1 MAIAAAATGGTALS
15 VGQENEGGELLY
27 EVKVQTDTG
36 RKEVEV
42 RASDGGVVEIE
53 ADDDD

>member
-1 MAIAAAATGGTALS
+1 VAGGTAL
-15 VGQENEGGELLY
+15 GTDQETEGGELLD
-27 EVKVQTDTG
+27 EVKVQTSFRT

-53 ADDDD
+53 PDDGD